1 MARWPSFG
9 NWSDTSGY
17 RQRNSG
23 TSERWTGPLSSAC
36 IPRGCSKVGCQTK
49 SISRWRKN
57 CNIRKMENRLLG
69 TDQALADTGRG
80 TVDHQKDE
88 LAPFPLHVSHGV
100 VPKWDVRPNRWTGG
114 GRTPTS
120 ERWKNPALS
129 STCTL
134 CLLGK
139 RIRLRERV
147 GCRWFV
153 YVVNSVV
160 CVVRDSWCEYFTSLS
175 TFSAVYWQKGF
186 RRRSVIGREPL
197 SAVGGRLVH
206 VVGAQR

>member
-1 MARWPSFG
+1 MNWPPFLCMYPTGLFQSGMSDQIDKQVEEELQHQKDGKPSFG
-9 NWSDTSGY
+9 YWSDISGY

-23 TSERWTGPLSSAC
+23 SSERWAGPLPSAC
-36 IPRGCSKVGCQTK
+36 ISRGCPKVGCQTK
-49 SISRWRKN
+49 SMNRWRKN
-57 CNIRKMENRLLG
+57 SNIRKME
-69 TDQALADTGRG
+69 
-80 TVDHQKDE
+80 
-88 LAPFPLHVSHGV
+88 
-100 VPKWDVRPNRWTGG
+100 
-114 GRTPTS
+114 
-120 ERWKNPALS
+120 NPALS

-175 TFSAVYWQKGF
+175 TFSAVFWQKGF
-186 RRRSVIGREPL
+186 RRRSVIEPL